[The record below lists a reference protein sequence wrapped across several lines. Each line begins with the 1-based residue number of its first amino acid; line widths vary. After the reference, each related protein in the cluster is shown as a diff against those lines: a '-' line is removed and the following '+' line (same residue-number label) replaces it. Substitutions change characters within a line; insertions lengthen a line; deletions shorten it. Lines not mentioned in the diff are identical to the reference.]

1 MSGGGRIVVRLAM
14 VGAALLWG
22 SVASAHAEVVKVT
35 VGKLDYAPAQITAH
49 VGDTIEWSNTD
60 FVAHTATA
68 RTKAWD
74 VMILPAKTGRL
85 VVSKTG
91 EIDYYCR
98 FHPTMIGHISVT
110 EK

>member
-1 MSGGGRIVVRLAM
+1 MSGGGRIDIRLAM

-22 SVASAHAEVVKVT
+22 SVAPAHAEVIKVT
-35 VGKLDYAPAQITAH
+35 VGKLDYAPAQVTAH
-49 VGDTIEWSNTD
+49 VGDTIEWTNTD

-74 VMILPAKTGRL
+74 VMILPNKTGKL
-85 VVSKTG
+85 VLTKAG

-98 FHPTMIGHISVT
+98 FHPTMAGHISVT